1 MNNNLTPSLDMEIPH
16 DILRY
21 SVYSRAI
28 RFNAKLPKEH
38 AAAAAADTILELNF
52 DITDSKKTPRT
63 NLTFLRTINNIEY
76 YSLNLVNP
84 HLLDFSKNKYQFNL
98 QNDKTLEFVFVKTSN
113 EDEIYRLETLLCYK

>member
-1 MNNNLTPSLDMEIPH
+1 MNNNLTPSLSMTIP
-16 DILRY
+16 DNIAKY
-21 SVYSRAI
+21 NVYGQAI

-38 AAAAAADTILELNF
+38 VAGTDTILELNF

-63 NLTFLRTINNIEY
+63 NLTFLRTVNNVEY
-76 YSLNLVNP
+76 YSLDLVNP

-113 EDEIYRLETLLCYK
+113 EDEVYCLETLLCYK